1 MWSSVGLSGGG
12 TILRS
17 EAASVHFTGAWER
30 SGSNGRYKNDTSV
43 ELRMMEPNHIVN
55 FLR

>member
-30 SGSNGRYKNDTSV
+30 SGSNGRYKNETSV

>member
-17 EAASVHFTGAWER
+17 EAASVHFTGAGER
-30 SGSNGRYKNDTSV
+30 RGSKGRSNNEISV
-43 ELRMMEPNHIVN
+43 ELKRKEPKHIVN
-55 FLR
+55 LFS